1 MPLHHHQRKK
11 RIKKL
16 DKKVYTINETASA
29 KPKLIISKTK
39 LDKMKLINEQ
49 TKAAKKKKKHTHT
62 QNLILG
68 EFSFDPKQ
76 LLNKRL
82 IFDTSIIEKDIIIDR
97 IINAI
102 VNSYDNKYWMEHK
115 PGAKC
120 FTIRLENEIKE
131 LLKEARALF
140 TNL

>member
-1 MPLHHHQRKK
+1 MNKQ
-11 RIKKL
+11 KL
-16 DKKVYTINETASA
+16 
-29 KPKLIISKTK
+29 
-39 LDKMKLINEQ
+39 Q
-49 TKAAKKKKKHTHT
+49 KKKKNTHT

-102 VNSYDNKYWMEHK
+102 GKPYDNKYWIEHK
-115 PGAKC
+115 PETKC
-120 FTIRLENEIKE
+120 FTLRLENE
-131 LLKEARALF
+131 R
-140 TNL
+140 

>member
-11 RIKKL
+11 RIEKL
-16 DKKVYTINETASA
+16 DKKVHTINEIASA

-39 LDKMKLINEQ
+39 LDKMKLIHEQ
-49 TKAAKKKKKHTHT
+49 TKAAQKKTHTHT
-62 QNLILG
+62 QNLILA

-102 VNSYDNKYWMEHK
+102 ANSYDNKYWMEHK

-120 FTIRLENEIKE
+120 FTIRLENE
-131 LLKEARALF
+131 R
-140 TNL
+140 

>member
-16 DKKVYTINETASA
+16 DKKVHTINETASA

-39 LDKMKLINEQ
+39 LDKMKLIHEQ
-49 TKAAKKKKKHTHT
+49 TKAAQKKTHTHT
-62 QNLILG
+62 QNLILA

-102 VNSYDNKYWMEHK
+102 ANSYDNKYWMEHK

>member
-1 MPLHHHQRKK
+1 MNKQKLQKK
-11 RIKKL
+11 
-16 DKKVYTINETASA
+16 N
-29 KPKLIISKTK
+29 
-39 LDKMKLINEQ
+39 
-49 TKAAKKKKKHTHT
+49 T

-68 EFSFDPKQ
+68 EFNFDPKQ

-102 VNSYDNKYWMEHK
+102 ANSYDNKYWMEHK

-120 FTIRLENEIKE
+120 FTIRLENE
-131 LLKEARALF
+131 R
-140 TNL
+140 